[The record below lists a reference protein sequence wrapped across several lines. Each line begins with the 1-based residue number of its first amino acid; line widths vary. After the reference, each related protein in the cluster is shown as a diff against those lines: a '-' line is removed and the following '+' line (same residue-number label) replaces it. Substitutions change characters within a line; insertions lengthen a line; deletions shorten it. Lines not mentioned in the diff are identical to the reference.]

1 MTARSQTCSHDFIFT
16 SAPAVFDV
24 AGSSLG
30 HGFPDFSDWCY
41 ARFSGTVHEM
51 TAQQMHDYN
60 LRALGK
66 VGTAIFEALPAPKK
80 RPDGVIAWHQ
90 KICACGYGRLLSEW
104 VHQNCSDSVMTE
116 DQRLLY
122 NIQQLGAAGAIDFE
136 LQFQK
141 MNARRTPEMI
151 EERRRLKSEAQ
162 TQRNAAN
169 KLRIK

>member
-1 MTARSQTCSHDFIFT
+1 MSIKVKIMLKHPTVTCMD
-16 SAPAVFDV
+16 
-24 AGSSLG
+24 
-30 HGFPDFSDWCY
+30 
-41 ARFSGTVHEM
+41 
-51 TAQQMHDYN
+51 
-60 LRALGK
+60 
-66 VGTAIFEALPAPKK
+66 
-80 RPDGVIAWHQ
+80 DG
-90 KICACGYGRLLSEW
+90 GYGRLLSEW

>member
-1 MTARSQTCSHDFIFT
+1 MISFSHPT
-16 SAPAVFDV
+16 PMCFD
-24 AGSSLG
+24 AGG
-30 HGFPDFSDWCY
+30 
-41 ARFSGTVHEM
+41 SG
-51 TAQQMHDYN
+51 
-60 LRALGK
+60 
-66 VGTAIFEALPAPKK
+66 K
-80 RPDGVIAWHQ
+80 R
-90 KICACGYGRLLSEW
+90 GYGHLLSEW